1 MIAGA
6 AIIVLIVLGATVVV
20 ALALRSWV
28 FAEARTEARLHD
40 PQTHTVAYAIPAGI
54 DPVELEAALAR
65 AGFTSVLDRVGDDEC
80 VRVEC
85 TEAERGQVRS
95 VIEGIH
101 AGDPQALQLAPVV
114 FEDER

>member
-6 AIIVLIVLGATVVV
+6 AIIVLIVLGATLVV
-20 ALALRSWV
+20 ALALRSMV

-54 DPVELEAALAR
+54 DPVELEVALGR
-65 AGFTSVLDRVGDDEC
+65 AGFTSVIDRVGDDEC

-85 TEAERGQVRS
+85 TEAERDRVRA
-95 VIEGIH
+95 VIEAIH
-101 AGDPQALQLAPVV
+101 AGEPAARSLAPVV

>member
-6 AIIVLIVLGATVVV
+6 AIIVLIVLGGALVV
-20 ALALRSWV
+20 ALVLRSMV

-40 PQTHTVAYAIPAGI
+40 PSTHTVAYAIPAGI
-54 DPVELEAALAR
+54 DPVELEVGLSR
-65 AGFTSVLDRVGDDEC
+65 AGFTSVIDRVGDDEC

-85 TEAERGQVRS
+85 NEAQRDRVRA
-95 VIEGIH
+95 VIEGLR
-101 AGDPQALQLAPVV
+101 AGRSFAPVQ